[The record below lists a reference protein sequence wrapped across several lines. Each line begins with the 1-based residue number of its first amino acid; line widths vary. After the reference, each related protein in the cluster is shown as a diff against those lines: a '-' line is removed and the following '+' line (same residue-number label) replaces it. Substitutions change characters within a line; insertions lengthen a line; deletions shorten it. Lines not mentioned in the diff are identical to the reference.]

1 MSKTLLSLF
10 LIAPILTGFTGCA
23 AAALGVGAG
32 VLISQEMMDN
42 NIYVGQLN
50 SDVNKVWSSAK
61 TTLSHSSLKPI
72 DVDNEVRTATA
83 EVDGA
88 KVTINV
94 ETYDLNR
101 SLLKVTA
108 KKYGVNNGEMA
119 EMMFNKI
126 VGDLE
131 HP

>member
-1 MSKTLLSLF
+1 MQKTLLSLV
-10 LIAPILTGFTGCA
+10 LLAPLFHSCA

-72 DVDNEVRTATA
+72 DVDNEVRSATA
-83 EVDGA
+83 EIDGA
-88 KVTINV
+88 KVTVTV

-101 SLLKVTA
+101 SMLKVTA
-108 KKYGVNNGEMA
+108 KKYGVNNGEIAQMT
-119 EMMFNKI
+119 FNKI
-126 VGDLE
+126 VADLE
-131 HP
+131 N

>member
-1 MSKTLLSLF
+1 MSKTLLSLV

-61 TTLSHSSLKPI
+61 TTLSHASLKPI

-108 KKYGVNNGEMA
+108 KKYGVNNGEIA

>member
-1 MSKTLLSLF
+1 MSKTLLSLV
-10 LIAPILTGFTGCA
+10 LLTPLFTGCA

-61 TTLSHSSLKPI
+61 ATLSHSSLKPI
-72 DVDNEVRTATA
+72 DVDNEVRSATA
-83 EVDGA
+83 EIDGA

-101 SLLKVTA
+101 SVLKVMA
-108 KKYGVNNGEMA
+108 KKYGVNNGEIA

-126 VGDLE
+126 VSELE
-131 HP
+131 H

>member
-1 MSKTLLSLF
+1 MSKTLLSLV
-10 LIAPILTGFTGCA
+10 LIAPLFTGCA

-61 TTLSHSSLKPI
+61 ATLSHSSLKPI

-108 KKYGVNNGEMA
+108 KKYGVNNGEIA

-131 HP
+131 Q